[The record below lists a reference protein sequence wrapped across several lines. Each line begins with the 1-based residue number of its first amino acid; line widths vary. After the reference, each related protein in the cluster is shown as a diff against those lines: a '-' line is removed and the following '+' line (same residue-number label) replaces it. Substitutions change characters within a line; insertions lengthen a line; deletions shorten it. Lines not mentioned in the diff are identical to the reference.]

1 MQLIWYIVNGLYDII
16 HAFLPLPIYNTFTFD
31 WGKKWMLREILYKST
46 LEALSETIDVIY

>member
-46 LEALSETIDVIY
+46 LEALYETIDVIY